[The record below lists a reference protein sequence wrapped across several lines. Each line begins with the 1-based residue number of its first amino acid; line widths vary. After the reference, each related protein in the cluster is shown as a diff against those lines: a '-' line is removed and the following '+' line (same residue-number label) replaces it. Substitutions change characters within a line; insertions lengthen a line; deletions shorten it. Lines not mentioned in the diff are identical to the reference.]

1 MSVAEQRT
9 LPAKF
14 VEDLGV
20 DLAKQITAQ
29 TGVPIVT
36 TGIAGISQQPGETAA
51 GFKARQDAARAFTT
65 RQESLAGL
73 APQVAARDPLQTQA
87 QQIAQAGIGSFQP
100 FLSAAQQQAT
110 AAGSTLGGI
119 GTGATAFQQDVQN
132 FMSPYQ
138 TQVIDATL
146 SEFDRNTA
154 QREQQI
160 RDQQA
165 KLGVLGA
172 GRAGVQLSEFGTGAA
187 RERALLQAGLLQ
199 QGFGQAQAARQQDIA
214 NRFNISQAQ
223 QGLGGFQAGL
233 GAQQQALTGGD
244 VRQLGTLGALNQA
257 QAQAQL
263 DAQREA
269 TRMATF
275 QPQEQLD
282 RFAGQVTGLLG
293 GYPAQFRQSIVP
305 NPTPLQ
311 TALGVGTTLA
321 GIYGAVNPRPIQ
333 FGVRPPAAEGG
344 RIGYAEGTD
353 KKGIMQMADVD
364 PLLKDEYDQY
374 VFEMEEMGRTPMSF
388 EEFKRM
394 VLSGQG

>member
-14 VEDLGV
+14 IEDLGV

-29 TGVPIVT
+29 TAVPVVT
-36 TGIAGISQQPGETAA
+36 TGIAGITQQPGETAE

-73 APQVAARDPLQTQA
+73 APQIAAQDALTTQA
-87 QQIAQAGIGSFQP
+87 QQLAQSGIGSFQP
-100 FLSAAQQQAT
+100 FVTAAQQQVG
-110 AAGSTLGGI
+110 AAGTTIGGI
-119 GTGATAFQQDVQN
+119 PTGAATSADIQQ

-138 TQVIDATL
+138 SQVIDATL
-146 SEFDRNTA
+146 SEFDRNQA
-154 QREQQI
+154 IREQQI
-160 RDQQA
+160 RDQQTA
-165 KLGVLGA
+165 LGVLGS
-172 GRAGVQLSEFGTGAA
+172 GRAGVQLAEFGTGAA

-214 NRFNISQAQ
+214 NRFNIAQAQ
-223 QGLGGFQAGL
+223 SGLGQQQAGL
-233 GAQQQALTGGD
+233 ASLVPGLQQGD
-244 VRQLGTLGALNQA
+244 ISTLGRLGAANQA

-293 GYPAQFRQSIVP
+293 GYPAQFQQSVTP

-321 GIYGAVNPRPIQ
+321 GIYGAVNPRPL
-333 FGVRPPAAEGG
+333 FG
-344 RIGYAEGTD
+344 
-353 KKGIMQMADVD
+353 
-364 PLLKDEYDQY
+364 
-374 VFEMEEMGRTPMSF
+374 
-388 EEFKRM
+388 
-394 VLSGQG
+394 GQ